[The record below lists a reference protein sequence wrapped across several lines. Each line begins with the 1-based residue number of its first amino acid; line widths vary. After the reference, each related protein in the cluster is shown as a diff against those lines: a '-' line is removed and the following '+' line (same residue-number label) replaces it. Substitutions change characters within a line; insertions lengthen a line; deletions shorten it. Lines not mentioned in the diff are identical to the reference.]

1 MLVDIGSEQFR
12 ACCSLLLPCWVD
24 ALVEPLLHVPSQ
36 AKELDRCR
44 GTFHKKACIRLGGN
58 LASIRGTVENRF
70 VKKMVNRVT
79 CSNQPI
85 WIGGF
90 DSASE
95 GIWLWSDGARF
106 YNYSWAKKVKKNKS
120 EQCLLFH
127 LIGTYWKDQKCEKKF
142 SYVCSMTLK

>member
-1 MLVDIGSEQFR
+1 MAGSS
-12 ACCSLLLPCWVD
+12 CCPAGWTRLWNRCFMYHRRPKSWTD
-24 ALVEPLLHVPSQ
+24 AE
-36 AKELDRCR
+36 
-44 GTFHKKACIRLGGN
+44 KACIRLGGN

-79 CSNQPI
+79 YSNKPI

-106 YNYSWAKKVKKNKS
+106 YNYPWAKKVKKNKL
-120 EQCLLFH
+120 EQCLLFN